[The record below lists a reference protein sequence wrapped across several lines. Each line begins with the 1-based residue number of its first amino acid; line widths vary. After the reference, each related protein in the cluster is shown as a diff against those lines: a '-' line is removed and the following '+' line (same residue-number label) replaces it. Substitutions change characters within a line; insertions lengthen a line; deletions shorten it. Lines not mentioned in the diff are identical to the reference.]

1 MAATSEG
8 PSQLFVGSLPVTLLQ
23 PNKNGPEY
31 MSTVADVSLKIVE
44 RRLDSGEK
52 EYRIEISRP
61 DDFEFLYAE
70 GITRTKYQTLAK
82 TWNLNVDFD
91 DFPAR
96 IVRLLRERVGAT
108 SPVQLTCTL
117 SQDLSICTFEMIHII
132 DMYTVRMPIELRAVR
147 DKDLLCHIINNMR
160 SLQKQLCKL
169 NKERKDVEKERDEL
183 NCMVD
188 DLKEFRLKA
197 DQRIAELEQR
207 VKDAEKR
214 AADETLR
221 REEFEQ
227 DLQLERDERDSALST
242 IEHLKDELADAEK
255 KVRELEEDLDQCE
268 EECEELEGKKEKISI
283 FDICFSSRSISSRS
297 RSGHMQCV
305 RGRFEMIH
313 IIDMYTVRMPI
324 ELRAVRDKDLL
335 CHIINNMRSL
345 QLERD
350 ERDSALSTIEHL
362 KDELADAEKKV
373 RELEEDLDQCEEE
386 CEELEGKL
394 RDSEVQCCRL
404 RGDKEKLAMA
414 LDKTKK
420 DLSKANHVIS
430 KYLKGDIRSPSER
443 SLDERKDE
451 MAADLK
457 MKESLIDEMT
467 ASIADYKKTIDDL
480 SRENKEL
487 QETLQV
493 MEAERARN
501 ARVIEMYRNQHRV
514 GSALSPGVSPP
525 LLPVL
530 GTIGGRTSPLLGC
543 VPTTPSNFRNVLGR
557 TLQSNTALLTPSIRS
572 TPPAL
577 QGKFTNSDGR
587 ENMPP
592 PTLGIG
598 PTVAPPK

>member
-1 MAATSEG
+1 KSLMAATSEG

-117 SQDLSICTFEMIHII
+117 SQDLTICTFEMIHII

-169 NKERKDVEKERDEL
+169 NKERKNVEMERDEL
-183 NCMVD
+183 KCMVD

-197 DQRIAELEQR
+197 DQRMAELEQR

-268 EECEELEGKKEKISI
+268 EECEELEGK
-283 FDICFSSRSISSRS
+283 
-297 RSGHMQCV
+297 
-305 RGRFEMIH
+305 
-313 IIDMYTVRMPI
+313 
-324 ELRAVRDKDLL
+324 
-335 CHIINNMRSL
+335 
-345 QLERD
+345 
-350 ERDSALSTIEHL
+350 
-362 KDELADAEKKV
+362 
-373 RELEEDLDQCEEE
+373 
-386 CEELEGKL
+386 L

-404 RGDKEKLAMA
+404 RGDKEKLALA

-457 MKESLIDEMT
+457 MKEALIDEMT

-514 GSALSPGVSPP
+514 GSTLSPGVSPP

-543 VPTTPSNFRNVLGR
+543 VPTTPINFRNVLGR

-587 ENMPP
+587 ENIPP
-592 PTLGIG
+592 PLGIG